1 MNALYEELKQYPQ
14 WVSWKVC
21 DNTKVPINPQT
32 GSYASVNDSATWSCY
47 GKIRND
53 PHKGFVL
60 TEDDPFTCI
69 DLDHCVE
76 AHGQIRSQTTKIL
89 MYFQSYTELS
99 PSGTGLHV
107 WVKGKMPAA
116 IKRKEFEFYTQDR
129 YMTVMF
135 DPIFNYPVA
144 DKQKQLDA
152 VWGKYG
158 KEVLFKTPEGDI
170 VPCNC
175 IEDLRKLYKQSES
188 FRRIF
193 HTQCEFEKA
202 DGTPD
207 HSKYDMAIANL
218 IQTWSTEKIVW
229 AVQYIREKHRAK
241 PKHIGAILLTIGKVR
256 NG

>member
-14 WVSWKVC
+14 WVSWN
-21 DNTKVPINPQT
+21 DEKVPINPHN
-32 GSYASVNDSATWSCY
+32 GKFASVGDPSSWSKYDMVRDSTH
-47 GKIRND
+47 R
-53 PHKGFVL
+53 GFVL
-60 TEDDPFTCI
+60 TKDDPFTCI
-69 DLDHCVE
+69 DLDRCVE
-76 AHGQIRSQTTKIL
+76 AHGQILSQTTRIL
-89 MYFQSYTELS
+89 LYFQSYTEIS
-99 PSGTGLHV
+99 PSGTGLHI
-107 WVKGKMPAA
+107 WVRGKMPAA
-116 IKRKEFEFYTQDR
+116 IKRREFEIYSQSR

-135 DPIFNYPVA
+135 NPIFNYPIA

-152 VWGKYG
+152 LWKKYG
-158 KEVLFKTPEGDI
+158 KEVLFEAPEGDI